1 MDYCMVRL
9 PASGAIGEEVV
20 LVGSQE
26 GERISA
32 EDVALRWGTIN
43 YEVVT
48 GIAARVPRVYVGADP
63 PTSQGGSPP

>member
-9 PASGAIGEEVV
+9 PAGGAIGEEVV

-32 EDVALRWGTIN
+32 EEVALRWGTIN
-43 YEVVT
+43 YEVVA
-48 GIAARVPRVYVGADP
+48 GIAARVPRLYINADP
-63 PTSQGGSPP
+63 ASS